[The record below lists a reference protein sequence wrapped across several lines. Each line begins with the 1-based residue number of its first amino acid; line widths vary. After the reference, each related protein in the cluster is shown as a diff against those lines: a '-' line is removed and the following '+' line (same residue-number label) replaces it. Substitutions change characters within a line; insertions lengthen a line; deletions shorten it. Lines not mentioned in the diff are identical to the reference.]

1 MPGQMYAIYPPGQ
14 SNYFTV
20 CILISPMSEEI
31 FQGSSCYFIGEVTK
45 QTSDLDESS
54 CLFLPNLLILK

>member
-1 MPGQMYAIYPPGQ
+1 MPGQMYAVYPPGQ

-31 FQGSSCYFIGEVTK
+31 FQGSSCYFMGEVTK